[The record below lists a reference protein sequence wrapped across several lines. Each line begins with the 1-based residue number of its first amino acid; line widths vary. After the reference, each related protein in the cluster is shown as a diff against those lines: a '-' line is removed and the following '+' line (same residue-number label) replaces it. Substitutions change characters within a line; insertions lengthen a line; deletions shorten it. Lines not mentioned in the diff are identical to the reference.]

1 MKDEASKEKRR
12 PDKPLLLGLD
22 VVDDASSN
30 PCVGVV
36 VLVKVSDGASRG
48 ESRDGG
54 KGTAQLELI

>member
-36 VLVKVSDGASRG
+36 VLVKVSSRG